1 MLPLL
6 YARNHTPAS
15 VLIRAA
21 QIRVDYE
28 YVP

>member
-1 MLPLL
+1 MLSYRLSGAPS
-6 YARNHTPAS
+6 AEPAS
-15 VLIRAA
+15 NAA